1 MGDFQ
6 KFMWPSQ
13 NIWALK
19 SKRREGWNRYCKRVY
34 HDVALFFF
42 SSKLCLAVS
51 NSDLV
56 LHWWFHFATILVP
69 YGHLGMTVAHHN
81 LFSRTEKKRQIFNL
95 FLLYIPQIVS
105 ILDMNFKSLI
115 EFFCFSFFEVWGP
128 DYLKWS
134 SKLSNLEKKILNR

>member
-1 MGDFQ
+1 
-6 KFMWPSQ
+6 MWPSQ

-34 HDVALFFF
+34 HDVALFF
-42 SSKLCLAVS
+42 SSKLCPAVS

-105 ILDMNFKSLI
+105 ILDKSFKSLI

-134 SKLSNLEKKILNR
+134 SKLSNLEKKMF